1 MVNEAAHS
9 KGLNQSLKANSF
21 SASQEIPQILWNV
34 CSQDIT
40 SNPCSE
46 HRMQGTSGQP
56 YSPLKSFTCGIH
68 QELNPVELVFIVI
81 LIVFHEGVMACS
93 KHKLY

>member
-40 SNPCSE
+40 SNRCSE

-56 YSPLKSFTCGIH
+56 Y
-68 QELNPVELVFIVI
+68 
-81 LIVFHEGVMACS
+81 
-93 KHKLY
+93 